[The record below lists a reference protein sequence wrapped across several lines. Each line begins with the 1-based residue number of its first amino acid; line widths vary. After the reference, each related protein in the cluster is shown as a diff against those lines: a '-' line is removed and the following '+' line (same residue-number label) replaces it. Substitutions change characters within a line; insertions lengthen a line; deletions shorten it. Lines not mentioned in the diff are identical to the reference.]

1 MSEEK
6 GSMPDLS
13 RIIEMILANPDLVA
27 QIANL
32 GKSDPQPTNAPDAS
46 TEAAPVTVETNEP
59 ISLYTPPPPH
69 DKRRAQ
75 LLSAMKPYLSES
87 RARAVDS
94 MLTFGE
100 IFDLMRS
107 KK

>member
-13 RIIEMILANPDLVA
+13 RIIEMIMANPELVA

-32 GKSDPQPTNAPDAS
+32 GKSDSQPASSPEPTSEISSAPA
-46 TEAAPVTVETNEP
+46 EVPEPVSV
-59 ISLYTPPPPH
+59 YTPTSSP
-69 DKRRAQ
+69 DRRRTQ
-75 LLSAMKPYLSES
+75 LLSALKPYLSES